1 MCNSRSTNRSG
12 YNDHSGHWTCIG
24 TATKHGTGKDA
35 KWTVDEACMCT
46 HGRQKQPKAKHPEAD
61 RDPCPAGSKTDSRK
75 TSSEFDTSSSAGNPE
90 VRDWNP
96 EKELTQV
103 KRWIAGNVLKEQYVP
118 LEECTPKE
126 RELAESRNERRQV
139 RSARQA
145 EIDRL
150 VVLESQDEAAQEKI
164 EEEINKGTFDWW
176 LGSVGDSAY
185 PSQGS

>member
-24 TATKHGTGKDA
+24 TVAKHGTGKDA
-35 KWTVDEACMCT
+35 KWTVDTVCMCT
-46 HGRQKQPKAKHPEAD
+46 HGPQKQPKAKHPEAD
-61 RDPCPAGSKTDSRK
+61 TKDPYPVESRK
-75 TSSEFDTSSSAGNPE
+75 TRSEFDSSSSFGNPE

-164 EEEINKGTFDWW
+164 EEEISEGTFDWW
-176 LGSVGDSAY
+176 LGSVGDSDY